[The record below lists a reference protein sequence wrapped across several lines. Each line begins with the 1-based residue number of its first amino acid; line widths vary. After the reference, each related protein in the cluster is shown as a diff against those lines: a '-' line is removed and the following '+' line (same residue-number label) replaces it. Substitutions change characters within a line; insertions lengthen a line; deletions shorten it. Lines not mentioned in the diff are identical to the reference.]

1 MTSHHHVMTTTTM
14 KMSVMMFR
22 TSTTTTTSEDEPTSN
37 FVTTWIRAFNTDCF
51 FLERTRTRNQK
62 TPLHT
67 PTHTFSPYLTHSRTH
82 SPMHANTH
90 FDKKSNQEILVGLS
104 GRHPI
109 VVRSIRTET
118 KIFVSVCWFL
128 KANTVSPDIQMRHT
142 PSSNQP
148 LSNTVAGFRVMT
160 TGSHCFGLWN
170 YESVIADVV

>member
-1 MTSHHHVMTTTTM
+1 MNRRQISWRH
-14 KMSVMMFR
+14 
-22 TSTTTTTSEDEPTSN
+22 E
-37 FVTTWIRAFNTDCF
+37 FVLSILIVFSWNAHAHATKKHPFTY
-51 FLERTRTRNQK
+51 
-62 TPLHT
+62 
-67 PTHTFSPYLTHSRTH
+67 TFSLSHSLTHSLTH
-82 SPMHANTH
+82 ALMHANTH

-118 KIFVSVCWFL
+118 KIFVSVWFL

-160 TGSHCFGLWN
+160 TGSHCFGLCN